1 MTLQERFWSRSAEFH
16 KEKDMK
22 NCLMVL
28 LVSMA
33 LLGGVA
39 KADPRPDRWGKAGVG
54 AGAAAG
60 ALLAGP
66 PGALLGAG
74 FGGFFAERLAR
85 ARVAGELESELAMNR
100 SDLDELRASLQ
111 QARREASDL
120 RADLS
125 DRDTRIA
132 ELERARRSSLGIET
146 EIMFRTGHSAIEPES
161 DVRLDGLARMLEENP
176 DLKIRL
182 DGYADPRGESAANLE
197 LSGERVGSVREALTA
212 RGIAADRIESHA
224 HGASRSE
231 AATGDLD
238 AYALE
243 RRVRVRLRA
252 GDSDAR
258 VANSD

>member
-1 MTLQERFWSRSAEFH
+1 
-16 KEKDMK
+16 MK

-28 LVSMA
+28 LVSMV

-85 ARVAGELESELAMNR
+85 ARAAGELESELAMNR

-132 ELERARRSSLGIET
+132 ELERARRSSLEIET

-176 DLKIRL
+176 DVKIRL

-243 RRVRVRLRA
+243 RRVRVRLQA

>member
-1 MTLQERFWSRSAEFH
+1 MILEERFWCRSAEFH

-22 NCLMVL
+22 NLLMAL
-28 LVSMA
+28 LVSVA
-33 LLGGVA
+33 LTAGVA

-85 ARVAGELESELAMNR
+85 ARAAGELETELAMNR
-100 SDLDELRASLQ
+100 SDLDELRISLQ
-111 QARREASDL
+111 QARREASGL

-125 DRDTRIA
+125 DRDMRIA
-132 ELERARRSSLGIET
+132 DLERARRSSLGIET
-146 EIMFRTGHSAIEPES
+146 EIMFRTGASAIEPES
-161 DVRLDGLARMLEENP
+161 DGRLDGLARMLAENP

-182 DGYADPRGESAANLE
+182 DGYADPRGESEANLE
-197 LSGERVGSVREALTA
+197 LSGERVESVREALTE

-224 HGASRSE
+224 HGAGRSE

-243 RRVRVRLRA
+243 RRVRIRLET
-252 GDSDAR
+252 GGSDAR